1 MSYNYP
7 DLSLKEGNEG
17 GESRIGETLA
27 ICRVLAPPPRWA
39 NAQVQYCGGLQG
51 VL

>member
-1 MSYNYP
+1 VAFFVGERFVSWEMSYNYP

-27 ICRVLAPPPRWA
+27 ICRVLAPPPR
-39 NAQVQYCGGLQG
+39 
-51 VL
+51 